1 MTGPAARR
9 RMVVA
14 LLLIAV
20 AGGLLRLALR
30 AEPVALPD
38 APPGRIACV
47 SYTPFYR
54 PGESPLDPHAH
65 ISAARIETDLA
76 VLSRRFDCVRTYSVG
91 QGMDRV
97 PAIAQRDGMQ
107 VLLGIWLGRD
117 AAANAREM
125 ALGIATARA
134 HRAAIRAIVVGNEVL
149 LRGELPASAIATD
162 LDRVRAATGL
172 PVTYADV
179 WEFWLQHPRLA
190 AHVDFVTI
198 HILPYWEDH
207 PLAVSRAVPHIA
219 AVVARVRAAFPG
231 KPVLI
236 GETGWPSRG
245 RAREAA
251 VPGLVNEARFV
262 REFLRYAHRDHV
274 PYNLIEAFDQPW
286 KRRLEGTVGGYWGL
300 YDDALQPKFPLQGP
314 VAEDPGAWRAL
325 LPAALLALA
334 FALAAWR
341 RRWPERALSAL
352 AGFGGG
358 LALAAA
364 WGQLADGARGT
375 LEWGAGIVALA
386 AMLITVWILTARLAR
401 RNGDSDAA
409 DPAPA
414 ATPVLTR
421 LQVGWLIVLAW
432 LDLLLVFDPRYRD
445 LPLALIAPV
454 ALGFALLHVAGRMP
468 ALAPVD
474 RRPQW
479 LALSCAVLAAIIVL
493 QERGLNPW
501 TWAWLGL
508 NLLLGSSLWRV
519 RSA

>member
-1 MTGPAARR
+1 MKRLDARR
-9 RMVVA
+9 LAVFA

-30 AEPVALPD
+30 AQPVPLPD

-65 ISAARIETDLA
+65 ISAARIEADLA
-76 VLSRRFDCVRTYSVG
+76 ALSRRFDCVRTYSVG
-91 QGMDRV
+91 QGMDQV
-97 PAIAQRDGMQ
+97 PAIAQRYGMQ

-117 AAANAREM
+117 PLANAREI

-134 HRAAIRAIVVGNEVL
+134 HRAAIRAIVVGNEAL
-149 LRGELPASAIATD
+149 LRGELPAAAIAAA

-190 AHVDFVTI
+190 AHVDFVTV
-198 HILPYWEDH
+198 HILPYWENH
-207 PLAVSRAVPHIA
+207 PVAVGRAVAHVA

-245 RAREAA
+245 RVRQAA
-251 VPGLVNEARFV
+251 VPSLVNEARFV
-262 REFLRYAHRDHV
+262 RTFLIYAQRAHV

-300 YDDALQPKFPLQGP
+300 YDDARQPKFPLRGP
-314 VAEDPGAWRAL
+314 VTEDPQAWRAL
-325 LPAALLALA
+325 VPAALLALA
-334 FALAAWR
+334 FALPAWR
-341 RRWPERALSAL
+341 RRWPERALRAA
-352 AGFGGG
+352 AGFGSG

-364 WGQLADGARGT
+364 WAQLADGARGT
-375 LEWGAGIVALA
+375 LERGAGISALA
-386 AMLITVWILTARLAR
+386 AMLITVWILGGRLAR
-401 RNGDSDAA
+401 WIGGID
-409 DPAPA
+409 APA
-414 ATPVLTR
+414 ATRALAR
-421 LQVGWLIVLAW
+421 LQAGWLIALAW
-432 LDLLLVFDPRYRD
+432 LDLLRVFDPRYRD
-445 LPLALIAPV
+445 LPLALIAPA
-454 ALGFALLHVAGRMP
+454 ALGFALLRIAG
-468 ALAPVD
+468 LAPAAAPAD
-474 RRPQW
+474 RRPQL
-479 LALSCAVLAAIIVL
+479 LALGVTLLATVIVL

-501 TWAWLGL
+501 AWAWLGL
-508 NLLLGSSLWRV
+508 NLLLGSNLWWIR
-519 RSA
+519 RA

>member
-1 MTGPAARR
+1 
-9 RMVVA
+9 MVLA

-30 AEPVALPD
+30 AEPVTLPD
-38 APPGRIACV
+38 APRGRIACV

-65 ISAARIETDLA
+65 VSAARIESNLA

-91 QGMDRV
+91 QGMDQV
-97 PAIAQRDGMQ
+97 PAIAQRDGMR

-117 AAANAREM
+117 PAANAREM
-125 ALGIATARA
+125 ALGIATART

-149 LRGELPASAIATD
+149 LRGELPASAIAAD

-179 WEFWLQHPRLA
+179 WEFWLRHPRLA

-207 PLAVSRAVPHIA
+207 PVAVSQAVAHIA

-245 RAREAA
+245 RVREAA

-262 REFLRYAHRDHV
+262 RGFLRYARQHHV
-274 PYNLIEAFDQPW
+274 AYNLIEAFDQPW

-300 YDDALQPKFPLQGP
+300 YDIARQPKFPLRGP
-314 VAEDPGAWRAL
+314 VAEDPQAWRAL
-325 LPAALLALA
+325 MPAALLGLA
-334 FALAAWR
+334 FALPAWR
-341 RRWPERALSAL
+341 RRRHEQALRAL
-352 AGFGGG
+352 AGFGSG

-364 WGQLADGARGT
+364 WQQLVDGAHGT
-375 LEWGAGIVALA
+375 LEWGAGGIALT
-386 AMLITVWILTARLAR
+386 AMLITAWILGGRLAR
-401 RNGDSDAA
+401 WIGGIDAPA
-409 DPAPA
+409 SAPA
-414 ATPVLTR
+414 ATPALAR
-421 LQVGWLIVLAW
+421 LQTGWLIVLAW

-445 LPLALIAPV
+445 LPLALVVPV
-454 ALGFALLHVAGRMP
+454 ALGFALLRVAG
-468 ALAPVD
+468 LAPTFTPAD
-474 RRPQW
+474 RRPQM
-479 LALSCAVLAAIIVL
+479 LALGGALLATVIVL

-501 TWAWLGL
+501 AWAWLGL
-508 NLLLGSSLWRV
+508 NLLLGSSLRRIRPV
-519 RSA
+519 